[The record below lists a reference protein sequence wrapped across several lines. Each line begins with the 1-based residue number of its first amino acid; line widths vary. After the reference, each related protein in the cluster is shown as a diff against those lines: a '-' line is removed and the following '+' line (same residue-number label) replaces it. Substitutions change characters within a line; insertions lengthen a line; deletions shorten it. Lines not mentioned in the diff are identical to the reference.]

1 VASPFLFFF
10 AGPSRTTDC
19 PGPLRLRLQH
29 TADALLE
36 VTRSNSASTLS
47 CRYSRLPL
55 ELWTPNR
62 HSKSR
67 RSAVRYN
74 GNGLELC
81 LAVPGPSIVVWETR
95 NLFLVLNKVMS
106 RITTSEQ
113 KGLGLHSFAT
123 LKISISQ
130 RRIHTVDCGL
140 GHWRQRLK
148 APLQG

>member
-1 VASPFLFFF
+1 MASPFLFFF

-19 PGPLRLRLQH
+19 PGSLRLRLQH
-29 TADALLE
+29 TADALE
-36 VTRSNSASTLS
+36 VTRSNSASTPS
-47 CRYSRLPL
+47 RRYSRPPL
-55 ELWTPNR
+55 ELWAPNR

-67 RSAVRYN
+67 RSAIRYN
-74 GNGLELC
+74 GNGLKLC
-81 LAVPGPSIVVWETR
+81 LAVPGPKHCSLGNPQSIPSV
-95 NLFLVLNKVMS
+95 KQVMS

-140 GHWRQRLK
+140 GHRRQRLK